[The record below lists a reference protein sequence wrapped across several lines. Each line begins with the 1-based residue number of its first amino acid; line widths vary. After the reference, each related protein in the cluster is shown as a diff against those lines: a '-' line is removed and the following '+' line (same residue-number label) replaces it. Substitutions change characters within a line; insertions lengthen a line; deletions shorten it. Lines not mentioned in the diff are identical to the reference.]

1 MFLKTK
7 LRFFFEFL
15 NIFRIFSKLTFLQK
29 NVFAGSFRS
38 HVCFGQP
45 GNGQNA
51 TPISK
56 FICPVC
62 KTDELHSFI
71 EFQRHIRQTHNN
83 CDVCFE
89 SCNSQEELSQVIQNY
104 LIFINTSNLRGFI
117 GIKFDYRKKDNSI
130 VRMSRIS

>member
-1 MFLKTK
+1 MLLIHNFWV
-7 LRFFFEFL
+7 
-15 NIFRIFSKLTFLQK
+15 RIFWNEVFRRSKKKKKKKDSK
-29 NVFAGSFRS
+29 NKISIFDFFFRS
-38 HVCFGQP
+38 HVCYGQP

-89 SCNSQEELSQVIQNY
+89 SCNSQEELSQVNNILVCLFNH
-104 LIFINTSNLRGFI
+104 LIF
-117 GIKFDYRKKDNSI
+117 DCKK
-130 VRMSRIS
+130 

>member
-1 MFLKTK
+1 M
-7 LRFFFEFL
+7 FL

-29 NVFAGSFRS
+29 NIFAGSFRS

-83 CDVCFE
+83 CDVCFA
-89 SCNSQEELSQVIQNY
+89 SCNSQEELSQVNDY

-117 GIKFDYRKKDNSI
+117 GIKFAYRKKDNST
-130 VRMSRIS
+130 VRMNRIS